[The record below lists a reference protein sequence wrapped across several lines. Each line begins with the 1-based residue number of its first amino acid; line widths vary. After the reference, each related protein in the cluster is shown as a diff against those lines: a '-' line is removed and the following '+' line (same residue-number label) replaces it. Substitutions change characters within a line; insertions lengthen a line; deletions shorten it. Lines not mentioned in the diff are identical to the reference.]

1 MNVIICDDDHIY
13 REAMRRSIESWVVL
27 HGLEDVVITRGFAST
42 EDLLEAW
49 HKGLTIHIA
58 FLDIEIPGEM
68 NGLELAKAIRK
79 TNEQASIVFV
89 TNYSEYAYD
98 GYSVNALRYLRKPI
112 CDHAMYE
119 CLDIAYH
126 QWEFAQKQFIYI
138 DQKKQ
143 RFALPLQHILYI
155 EAAAHHILIHTI
167 GKDPIKIRGYI
178 RDIMEKLSAD
188 MFVQCHRSYIVN
200 ILYAR
205 SISKNH
211 IAIVGNRFIPIGQKY
226 MDAVL
231 NRFKQYYQGA
241 TL

>member
-1 MNVIICDDDHIY
+1 MNVAICDDDSIY
-13 REAMRRSIESWVVL
+13 REALRSSIQSWSGLHQLHEVVL
-27 HGLEDVVITRGFAST
+27 VRNFASS

-49 HKGLTIHIA
+49 QSGLTIDIA
-58 FLDIEIPGEM
+58 FLDIQIPGEIS
-68 NGLELAKAIRK
+68 GLELAKVIRK
-79 TNEQASIVFV
+79 TNEHASIVFV

-112 CDHAMYE
+112 CDSSLYE

-143 RFALPLQHILYI
+143 KFVLPLQHILYI
-155 EAAAHHILIHTI
+155 EAAAHHLLIHPVE
-167 GKDPIKIRGYI
+167 KEPIVYRSYI
-178 RDIMEKLSAD
+178 RDMMEKLSAD

-205 SISKNH
+205 SIFQNH
-211 IAIVGNRFIPIGQKY
+211 IAIAGNHSIPIGQKY